1 MSQILIGWLMKIEGF
16 EETHLT
22 TGFYDDRWYRYTSSR
37 PLDFYQKDMIEWKY
51 AEFIGHMGLFMGLN
65 MA

>member
-1 MSQILIGWLMKIEGF
+1 MSQIPIGWLMKIEGF

-22 TGFYDDRWYRYTSSR
+22 TGFYDDRWYRYTSS
-37 PLDFYQKDMIEWKY
+37 DMIEWKY